1 MGAVEDTLDRRDDRM
16 VRAIA
21 VYAAALGLG
30 LTVLIVVNGAGI
42 GAWGAFVLPLFL
54 AAWIAV
60 RFRGR
65 LPLVLAAVLVG
76 GPGVLSLI
84 GGIGLLMLPASIL
97 FLIAACRPE
106 ARPL

>member
-1 MGAVEDTLDRRDDRM
+1 MAAVAHTLDQRSDRL
-16 VRAIA
+16 VRVVAIYTA
-21 VYAAALGLG
+21 CLGLG

-42 GAWGAFVLPLFL
+42 GAFGAFVLPLFF

-76 GPGVLSLI
+76 VPGVLSLI
-84 GGIGLLMLPASIL
+84 GGVGLLMLPASIV
-97 FLIAACRPE
+97 FLVAA
-106 ARPL
+106 ARLRG